1 MTTYFHEQESIR
13 ARLGQKD
20 TQMLKVLADRYIGA
34 NPPVPFAFRAFNRAG
49 ILQNEEG
56 LFDLNLGSRFPEAKQ
71 GQISYVCSLVWSDSE
86 RNLDVLVRCLG
97 PVQFYFNGEL
107 AYRSNVMD
115 ELKPDATVKL
125 NLNFAKGWNSL
136 WIKAKHT
143 AAGFGCLFG
152 SDEAKVRI
160 LNVRSPFA
168 ERAGQA
174 GWVYSAPVDS
184 DLFEVAGLPDLFSSE
199 KEHGLTWL
207 PVSEWREDELALP
220 ACERLFGLQPGKQA
234 YAWTTL
240 DANRTGETPYVLKGT
255 TEGPLTV
262 WVDGRQVAEVLTAGS
277 FQAEVE
283 LAYGRHNV
291 LVRSCCERSAA
302 SWGFT
307 LVGHAGEVLVPF
319 LAPVEVHGVS
329 EEPWLYL
336 GPFDAED
343 ELDYKELAT
352 TKSVFHGNYWRL
364 DRPETWIRPYY
375 ENAMLS
381 NKWTVG
387 NATNFARW
395 DYPLGVTI
403 YGLLQTGR
411 WLNRPD
417 IISYALEHVQSCTD
431 MYEYSLWD
439 RAQYGFPAINQ
450 QLVMMKMLD
459 NCGSFG
465 SAMLESYKEDANA
478 GCLPIAE
485 RIGSF
490 MLRELERKDDGA
502 FYRVCR
508 DEYSANTMWADD
520 LYMSTPFLCR
530 YAGVT
535 GNSEA
540 LDEAARQFLLF
551 RSYLYMPEERI
562 MSHVFDFKYGMPTR
576 IPWGRGNGWTLF
588 SLTEVL
594 EALPADHDHR
604 AELVSFFNELC
615 AGYAELQADSG
626 LWHQVLNDPDAY
638 QEASCTAMF
647 AYSFARGVRF
657 GWLHEPQR
665 FIQAALRAWDGLT
678 RYAIDG
684 QGNVHGVCS
693 GSRYAFTADYYKKDL
708 LTVTNDNHGVGI
720 MMLAGTEIVKLKDWL
735 GGGEAGKQ
743 AGTQTEKQSEK

>member
-13 ARLGQKD
+13 ARLGGD
-20 TQMLKVLADRYIGA
+20 DVRTLKVLADRYIGA
-34 NPPVPFAFRAFNRAG
+34 NPPVPFAFRAFNRDG

-56 LFDLNLGSRFPEAKQ
+56 LFDLDLGRRFPEAKQ
-71 GQISYVCSLVWSDSE
+71 GQISYAYSLVWSDSD
-86 RNLDVLVRCLG
+86 RNLDVLLRCLG

-125 NLNFAKGWNSL
+125 NLDFAKGWNRL

-168 ERAGQA
+168 ERLGQA
-174 GWVYSAPVDS
+174 GWVYSAPVDA
-184 DLFEVAGLPDLFSSE
+184 DVFEGIALPNPFSSE
-199 KEHGLTWL
+199 REHGLAWL
-207 PVSEWREDELALP
+207 PEGRWREEELALLN
-220 ACERLFGLQPGKQA
+220 CERMFGVQPGRTA
-234 YAWTTL
+234 YAWSVL
-240 DANRTGETPYVLKGT
+240 HSDRPGAAPYVLKGT
-255 TEGPLTV
+255 SAGPATV
-262 WVDGRQVAEVLTAGS
+262 WVDGRLVADVPAAGS

-283 LAYGRHNV
+283 LVYGRHDV
-291 LVRSCCERSAA
+291 LVCSSCGPQ

-307 LVGHAGEVLVPF
+307 LEGWAGGEPAPF
-319 LAPVEVHGVS
+319 RAPADVHGS
-329 EEPWLYL
+329 SGEAWFYL
-336 GPFDAED
+336 GPFDASHD
-343 ELDYKELAT
+343 LDVNELLTMKR
-352 TKSVFHGNYWRL
+352 VFHNQYWRL
-364 DRPETWIRPYY
+364 DRPQTWIRPYY

-387 NATNFARW
+387 NATNFGRW

-411 WLNRPD
+411 LLGRPD
-417 IISYALEHVQSCTD
+417 IIAYALEHVQSCTD

-465 SAMLESYKEDANA
+465 SAMLESHKDDANA
-478 GCLPIAE
+478 GYMPIAQ
-485 RIGSF
+485 RIGNF
-490 MLRELERKDDGA
+490 MLRELERKEDGA
-502 FYRVCR
+502 FYRVCQ

-530 YAGVT
+530 YAGMT

-551 RSYLYMPEERI
+551 RSYLYMPKQRM

-594 EALPADHDHR
+594 EALPEDHVHR
-604 AELVSFFNELC
+604 AELVAFFQELC
-615 AGYAELQADSG
+615 AGYAEVQADSG

-647 AYSFARGVRF
+647 AYAYARGVRF
-657 GWLHEPQR
+657 GWLREPER
-665 FIQAALRAWDGLT
+665 FVRAALRAWDGLT

-720 MMLAGTEIVKLKDWL
+720 MMLAGTELVKLKDWL
-735 GGGEAGKQ
+735 GGRGTIGSAGL
-743 AGTQTEKQSEK
+743 AD